1 MGGKL
6 TVKAIEAMKG
16 AGMYGDGGGLYL
28 RIGPGGARNWAFRA
42 VIGGKRREL
51 GLGPA
56 DCLSLAEARAKAAA
70 FREVVKKGG
79 DPDAPRRAE
88 RAERKAAREAE
99 ARGALTFLA
108 AAERLHAHL
117 LPSWKNA
124 KHGAQWLATV
134 KLHGAAFGGK
144 ALDAVTRED
153 VKAAL
158 EPIWTTK
165 PETAGRVRQRLRAV
179 FEWARGE
186 GLFGGPSP
194 VDGLATALPKLR
206 AERGHHAAMA
216 WRDLPAFW
224 AQLDAREGVSAACLQ
239 FAIVT
244 AARSGEAR
252 GATWSEIDLAGKV
265 WNVPASRMKAD
276 KAHRVPL
283 SPEALD
289 VLAKV
294 RGLDPVL
301 VFPAPRRGAD
311 GAGRAMSDMAFK
323 ALFKRMGAE
332 GFTTHGFRSSFRDWC
347 SDCARAD
354 PEICEA
360 ALAHA
365 TGNAVT
371 RAYAR
376 SDLFDRRRKL
386 MNSWSRFCAG
396 KTGQVVALNRA

>member
-1 MGGKL
+1 MGKL
-6 TVKAIEAMKG
+6 TVKAIEAMK
-16 AGMYGDGGGLYL
+16 APGMYGDGGGLYL
-28 RIGPGGARNWAFRA
+28 RVGPGGARNWAFRA
-42 VIGGKRREL
+42 VMNGMRREL

-56 DCLSLAEARAKAAA
+56 DTLSLADARAKAAA
-70 FREVVKKGG
+70 FRATVRQGG
-79 DPDAPRRAE
+79 DPDAPRRAARE
-88 RAERKAAREAE
+88 ARKAAREAE

-124 KHGAQWLATV
+124 KHASQWLATV
-134 KLHGAAFGGK
+134 KLYAAPFGGK

-158 EPIWTTK
+158 EPIWTAK
-165 PETAGRVRQRLRAV
+165 PPTAVRVRQRLRAV

-186 GLFGGPSP
+186 GHFTKANP
-194 VDGLATALPKLR
+194 VDGLATALPKIR
-206 AERGHHAAMA
+206 AERGHLAAMG

-224 AQLDAREGVSAACLQ
+224 TQLTGREGVSAACLQ
-239 FAIVT
+239 FIILT

-252 GATWSEIDLAGKV
+252 GATWSEIDMEGRV
-265 WNVPASRMKAD
+265 WHVPASRMKAG

-289 VLAKV
+289 VLEQV
-294 RGLDPVL
+294 RGLDSAL
-301 VFPAPRRGAD
+301 LFPAPRRGAD
-311 GAGRAMSDMAFK
+311 GAGRVLSDVTFA
-323 ALFKRMGAE
+323 ALFKRMGAD
-332 GFTTHGFRSSFRDWC
+332 GFTCHGFRSSFRDWA
-347 SDCARAD
+347 SDCAKAD
-354 PEICEA
+354 PDLCEA